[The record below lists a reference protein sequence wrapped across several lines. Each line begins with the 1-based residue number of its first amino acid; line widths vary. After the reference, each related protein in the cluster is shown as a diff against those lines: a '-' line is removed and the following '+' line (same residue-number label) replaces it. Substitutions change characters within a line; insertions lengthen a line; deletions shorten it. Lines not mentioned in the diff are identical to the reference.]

1 VTQFWI
7 QPTMRRP
14 VVPLDPE
21 TAVTTTT
28 TAVTT
33 TAVTID
39 PGLLGRDAEVEHIA
53 SRYRATLAGGKQVIR
68 VRGPAGIGKTALLDA
83 VDYPD
88 VVVLRAGYRD
98 PDHEPS
104 TRDFD
109 PRLPHGAGQPY
120 AVVHELLAPLTGPP
134 TRATSQDAATPTDSA
149 LRTLSA
155 PVLAQLA
162 AGPVVLVLDNLH
174 RLDENTVRWLDYLLR
189 RATDRPLFALLAETA
204 DQPVGARPVHT
215 ELFARHDCH
224 TIELRPFA
232 LDTITEL
239 LESAFGEP
247 PHRGFSRCC
256 ARASQGNPGLLRAL
270 IDRLHLAGA
279 RPDEA
284 SSHLA
289 TSMGNQIAGQAAEAA
304 LAGRGEHVRRV
315 ACAIAVLGGTA
326 VELIS
331 AVAEVPPRLAQA
343 AIRTLRADGVLAGAT
358 ADFAVEA
365 MRGAVLDS
373 IADTDMLALR
383 TRAVRMLN
391 DTERP
396 VGEIAEQL
404 LRLST
409 IDEPWMFNVL
419 RDAAAVA
426 VRRRAATHAV
436 RYLTRLLQC
445 QPDCPT
451 VRLDLASALL
461 GSDLEAA
468 VTHLEQGL
476 AEATDPRTRARL
488 AVKYG
493 WASLVT
499 RTGAE
504 AVRVLAD
511 ARTTLAAELTE
522 PPAQT
527 DVDLRNLLDS
537 MLAVAGSEQ
546 KSLFGQVSAR
556 MRAAQPAAA
565 GTAAEQHLLAV
576 RAVVGALD
584 GANLDTVV
592 DDANRALRSDEHEP
606 GGWSATTSA
615 RALYLADKVTP
626 ALEALDRAVTQ
637 SRRRH
642 DGWTEYLALSVRAQV
657 LADVGE
663 VDRAD
668 VDAES
673 ALRAADRAGRPTDR
687 TLPTVALARSL
698 LARSQLD
705 RAERLLDGLD
715 PAGFADFVW
724 EYHPYLMA
732 RAEVLYQRNDHN
744 GALRMLT
751 ECGRSLAETGIR
763 NPVFA
768 PWWMQGTWMLV
779 HLDRRAEAAELAA
792 TGEALVAGWR
802 TPRAIGFCLLARSMV
817 TSGTAGIDLLAEAV
831 GVLERSPA
839 RFEHVRAQYL
849 LGHALLRSGDKGAAR
864 ERLREAVLLATR
876 YGFTALSRRARDL
889 LLAAGGRMPHTSTR
903 LTDVLTSS
911 ERRVAEL
918 AADGA
923 SNRDIAETLFV
934 TLRTVEFHLNN
945 IYRKLGLDSRAGL
958 AAALVSDE
966 MDPSVLGTR
975 PIAHP
980 LSGRRGIEVNAES
993 E

>member
-1 VTQFWI
+1 
-7 QPTMRRP
+7 MRRP
-14 VVPLDPE
+14 AVPLDP
-21 TAVTTTT
+21 A
-28 TAVTT
+28 

-39 PGLLGRDAEVEHIA
+39 PGLLGRTAEVGHIA
-53 SRYRATLAGGKQVIR
+53 SRFRATSSGGSQVVR

-83 VDYPD
+83 VDYLD

-98 PDHEPS
+98 PDAEPS

-109 PRLPHGAGQPY
+109 PRLPLGAGQPY

-134 TRATSQDAATPTDSA
+134 SPTRGKGHGNGAPTDSTLRA
-149 LRTLSA
+149 LCE
-155 PVLAQLA
+155 PVLTQLA
-162 AGPVVLVLDNLH
+162 GGPVVLVLDNLH
-174 RLDENTVRWLDYLLR
+174 RFDANTVRWLDYLLR
-189 RATDRPLFALLAETA
+189 RCTNLPLFALLAESA
-204 DQPVGARPVHT
+204 DQPVGAKPVHT

-224 TIELRPFA
+224 TVELHPFD

-256 ARASQGNPGLLRAL
+256 ARASLGNPGLLRDL
-270 IDRLHLAGA
+270 IDRLHSAGA

-284 SSHLA
+284 STHLA
-289 TSMGNQIAGQAAEAA
+289 TSMGNQIAAQAAQSA
-304 LAGRGEHVRRV
+304 LAGRPDHVRRV
-315 ACAIAVLGGTA
+315 AGAIAVLGGTT

-331 AVAEVPPRLAQA
+331 SVAEVPPRLVHA
-343 AIRTLRADGVLAGAT
+343 AIQTLRGDGVFAGAT

-365 MRGAVLDS
+365 MRGAVLDG
-373 IADTDMLALR
+373 IPDDAMRALR
-383 TRAVRMLN
+383 TRAVRVLN
-391 DTERP
+391 DTEHP

-404 LRLST
+404 LRLSI
-409 IDEPWMFNVL
+409 IDEPWMFDVL

-426 VRRRAATHAV
+426 VQRRAATHAV
-436 RYLTRLLQC
+436 RYLTRLLEC
-445 QPDCPT
+445 EPDCPT
-451 VRLDLASALL
+451 VRLDLAGALL
-461 GSDLEAA
+461 GSDLESA
-468 VTHLEQGL
+468 VEHLELGL
-476 AEATDPRTRARL
+476 AGATEPRIRARL

-499 RTGAE
+499 RTGVK
-504 AVRVLAD
+504 AVRVLAQTRAALD
-511 ARTTLAAELTE
+511 AELPD
-522 PPAQT
+522 PPTQT
-527 DVDLRNLLDS
+527 DTDLRNLLDS

-546 KSLFGQVSAR
+546 RSLFAQVSAQ
-556 MRAAQPAAA
+556 MRAAAPAAA
-565 GTAAEQHLLAV
+565 GTPAEQHLLAV

-584 GANLDTVV
+584 GADLATVV

-657 LADVGE
+657 LGDVGE

-668 VDAES
+668 ADAES

-687 TLPTVALARSL
+687 TLPTVALARAL

-715 PAGFADFVW
+715 AASFADFVW

-732 RAEVLYQRNDHN
+732 RAEVLYQRNDYD
-744 GALRMLT
+744 GALRVLT
-751 ECGRSLAETGIR
+751 ECGRSLAEAGIR

-779 HLDRRAEAAELAA
+779 HLDRRAEAADLAA
-792 TGEALVAGWR
+792 TGEDLVDGWR
-802 TPRAIGFCLLARSMV
+802 TPRAVGYGLLARSMV
-817 TSGTAGIDLLAEAV
+817 TPGTAGIDLLAEAV
-831 GVLERSPA
+831 SVLERSPA

-849 LGHALLRSGDKGAAR
+849 LGHALLRSGDKVAAR
-864 ERLREAVLLATR
+864 ERLRESVLLATR
-876 YGFTALSRRARDL
+876 YGFTSLSRRARDL
-889 LLAAGGRMPHTSTR
+889 LLAAGGRMPPTSTR

-966 MDPSVLGTR
+966 MDPSLLGTR

-980 LSGRRGIEVNAES
+980 LSGRRGIEVNGQS